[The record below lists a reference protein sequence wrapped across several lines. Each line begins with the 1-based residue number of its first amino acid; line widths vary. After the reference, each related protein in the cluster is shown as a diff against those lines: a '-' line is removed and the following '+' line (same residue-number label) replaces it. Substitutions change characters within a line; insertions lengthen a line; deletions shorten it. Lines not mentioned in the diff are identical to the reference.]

1 MPRTLLDDFV
11 LFGSMTEGELLYV
24 CKPGPDRNTWVS
36 YEVQAGG
43 QLANPRV
50 VFGDEAAGGWRGL
63 PLPGA
68 VQGAD

>member
-11 LFGSMTEGELLYV
+11 LFGSISEGELLYV
-24 CKPGPDRNTWVS
+24 CRPGPDRNTWVS

-50 VFGDEAAGGWRGL
+50 VFGGGDAGGWRGL
-63 PLPGA
+63 PVPSLAEGTA
-68 VQGAD
+68 